1 MGQMD
6 QNVMNELKTR
16 IEKTLE
22 DLRRELGKIRTGRA
36 NLSILDSVK
45 VAYYGTPTPLTGV
58 ASLTVPEPRLISI
71 KPWEKSMIKEIERAI
86 KEANLGINP
95 MNDGEVI
102 RLPIPP
108 LTEERRKEIAKQVRT
123 KGEDHKIAIRNE
135 RRDANEKL
143 KELLKKKSISEDDLK
158 RATERVQKETDQ
170 GIAKVDEIL
179 QKKEKEVMEV

>member
-1 MGQMD
+1 MHET
-6 QNVMNELKTR
+6 VVSELKTR
-16 IEKTLE
+16 IDRTLD

-36 NLSILDSVK
+36 NLSVLDSVR
-45 VAYYGTPTPLTGV
+45 VNYYGTPTPLTGV
-58 ASLTVPEPRLISI
+58 ASLSVPEPRLITI
-71 KPWEKSMIKEIERAI
+71 KPWDKGLIKEIERGL

-95 MNDGEVI
+95 MNDGEII

-108 LTEERRKEIAKQVRT
+108 LTEERRKEIAKQVRS
-123 KGEDHKIAIRNE
+123 KGEEHKVAIRNE

-158 RATERVQKETDQ
+158 RASDKVQKETDQ
-170 GIAKVDEIL
+170 GIARVDEVL

>member
-6 QNVMNELKTR
+6 QNVSNELKTR

-71 KPWEKSMIKEIERAI
+71 KPWEKSMIKEIERSI

-170 GIAKVDEIL
+170 GITKVDEIL